1 MSVEIQLDGL
11 EHLRQTDGWNDVIVG
26 IVQINSANLVGPGEE
41 EDAFVADA
49 ALPVFGQL
57 HHVRAVAAISAV
69 EAQQTQ
75 VRAVAVVS
83 AARVD

>member
-1 MSVEIQLDGL
+1 M
-11 EHLRQTDGWNDVIVG
+11 RQTVGWNDVIVET
-26 IVQINSANLVGPGEE
+26 VQIDSANLVGPREE
-41 EDAFVADA
+41 ED
-49 ALPVFGQL
+49 VFGQL